1 MLYTLSLTPQG
12 IKGAAIATTLSQYF
26 SFIYIIY
33 IIYKNIRKQYNN
45 EQNHIH
51 TNTLISTTTS
61 ADNSSILAYIRS
73 KYQKYTQNFALF
85 LAYFK
90 TKFINRPN
98 LTDIKRL
105 IVFSGP
111 LFFILLVKS
120 FLWSYTTYACS
131 TSGSYHIHHHNS
143 DR

>member
-1 MLYTLSLTPQG
+1 MNTNTKATSDNNSNITTHILT
-12 IKGAAIATTLSQYF
+12 Y
-26 SFIYIIY
+26 
-33 IIYKNIRKQYNN
+33 
-45 EQNHIH
+45 IH
-51 TNTLISTTTS
+51 T
-61 ADNSSILAYIRS
+61 

-90 TKFINRPN
+90 AKFINLPN
-98 LTDIKRL
+98 LADIKRL